1 MEEVNIVRTQYIGII
16 TSLVFL
22 IFIVQLIRKGHLKES
37 YSILWLFFGL
47 ILLFFS
53 IWRHGLDSVALFLGI
68 AYPPAMLFII
78 MILGMLLV
86 LIQYSIVITK
96 QSLKIKKLSQEMG
109 IIKEEMEGFKRIK
122 KD

>member
-16 TSLVFL
+16 TSIIFL
-22 IFIVQLIRKGHLKES
+22 TFIIQLIRKGHLKES

-53 IWRHGLDSVALFLGI
+53 IWRHGLDTVALSVGI

-96 QSLKIKKLSQEMG
+96 QSIKIKKLSQEMA
-109 IIKEEMEGFKRIK
+109 IIKEAMEELKRTK
-122 KD
+122 NN